1 MILKLV
7 EVRMNYKEAEK
18 RLSEMQEK
26 DDLSDDD
33 YEILNDITKSDDM
46 CLKCDAAD
54 ILIDH
59 TANQAVEILKMLS
72 NDNDAT
78 VRASAYDNMWV
89 FEKQDFDE
97 ILRNAVA
104 HEKDGIARSYAIF
117 SLYDL
122 YSENICDTAELIAFM
137 HKLYPTE
144 KDRKCKLQYLRNFY
158 LSGETDK
165 LSEIIAYLEDE
176 DYRMRIT
183 VVNTISEM
191 LNKENKEV
199 LLSVVRK
206 RLKTEKSAA
215 VKASLEKLAS
225 DAECMQ

>member
-1 MILKLV
+1 
-7 EVRMNYKEAEK
+7 MNYKEAKK
-18 RLSEMQEK
+18 RLSEMHVKEA
-26 DDLSDDD
+26 LSDYD
-33 YEILNDITKSDDM
+33 YEFLNEIAHSDDM

-54 ILIDH
+54 LLIDH
-59 TANQAVEILKMLS
+59 TTKQAIEILKTLS

-97 ILRNAVA
+97 ILRNAVVR
-104 HEKDGIARSYAIF
+104 EKDEIARSYAIC

-122 YSENICDTAELIAFM
+122 YLENICDTAELIAFM
-137 HKLYPTE
+137 HKLYRTE

-176 DYRMRIT
+176 DYKMRIT
-183 VVNTISEM
+183 AVNTFSEIR
-191 LNKENKEV
+191 NNENKEV
-199 LLSVVRK
+199 LLSAVK
-206 RLKTEKSAA
+206 NRLKAENSEA
-215 VKASLEKLAS
+215 VKASIEEFVNKV
-225 DAECMQ
+225 EEI

>member
-1 MILKLV
+1 
-7 EVRMNYKEAEK
+7 MNYEKAEK
-18 RLSEMQEK
+18 RLSDMSEK
-26 DDLSDDD
+26 GVLSD
-33 YEILNDITKSDDM
+33 YEFLNEIAHSDDM

-54 ILIDH
+54 LLIDH
-59 TANQAVEILKMLS
+59 TTKQAIEILKTLS

-89 FEKQDFDE
+89 FEKQDFDV

-104 HEKDGIARSYAIF
+104 HEKDGTARSYAIC

-122 YSENICDTAELIAFM
+122 YSENICDTAELIDFM
-137 HKLYPTE
+137 HDLYKTE
-144 KDRKCKLQYLRNFY
+144 KDRRCKLQYLRNFY

-165 LSEIIAYLEDE
+165 LSEIIGYLEDK

-191 LNKENKEV
+191 LNKENKGV
-199 LLSVVRK
+199 LLSLVRK

-215 VKASLEKLAS
+215 VKASLEKFAS
-225 DAECMQ
+225 DAECM

>member
-1 MILKLV
+1 
-7 EVRMNYKEAEK
+7 MNYEKAEK
-18 RLSEMQEK
+18 RLSDMSEK
-26 DDLSDDD
+26 EALSDYD
-33 YEILNDITKSDDM
+33 YEFLNEIAHSDDM

-54 ILIDH
+54 LLIDH
-59 TANQAVEILKMLS
+59 TTKQAIEILKTLS

-89 FEKQDFDE
+89 FEKQDFDV
-97 ILRNAVA
+97 ILRKAVA
-104 HEKDGIARSYAIF
+104 NEKDGTARSYAIF

-122 YSENICDTAELIAFM
+122 YSENSCDTAELIDFM
-137 HKLYPTE
+137 HDLYKTE
-144 KDRKCKLQYLRNFY
+144 KDRRCKLQYLRNFY

-165 LSEIIAYLEDE
+165 LSEIIGYLEDK

-191 LNKENKEV
+191 LNKENIEV

-206 RLKTEKSAA
+206 RLKTEKSVA

-225 DAECMQ
+225 DAECM

>member
-1 MILKLV
+1 
-7 EVRMNYKEAEK
+7 MNYEKAEK
-18 RLSEMQEK
+18 RLSDMSEK
-26 DDLSDDD
+26 GVLSD
-33 YEILNDITKSDDM
+33 YEFLNEIAHSDDM

-54 ILIDH
+54 LLIDH
-59 TANQAVEILKMLS
+59 TTKQAIEILKTLS

-89 FEKQDFDE
+89 FEKQDFDV

-104 HEKDGIARSYAIF
+104 HEKDGTARSYAIC

-122 YSENICDTAELIAFM
+122 YSENICDTAELIDFM
-137 HKLYPTE
+137 HDLYKTE
-144 KDRKCKLQYLRNFY
+144 KDRRCKLQYLRNFY

-165 LSEIIAYLEDE
+165 LGEIIGYLEDK

-206 RLKTEKSAA
+206 RLKTEKKRGSKG
-215 VKASLEKLAS
+215 VT
-225 DAECMQ
+225 

>member
-1 MILKLV
+1 
-7 EVRMNYKEAEK
+7 MNYEKAEK
-18 RLSEMQEK
+18 RLSDMSDK
-26 DDLSDDD
+26 GVLSDYD
-33 YEILNDITKSDDM
+33 YEFLNEIAHSDDM

-54 ILIDH
+54 LLIDH
-59 TANQAVEILKMLS
+59 TTKQAIEILKTLS

-89 FEKQDFDE
+89 FEKQDFDV
-97 ILRNAVA
+97 ILRKAVA
-104 HEKDGIARSYAIF
+104 NEKDGTARSYAIF

-122 YSENICDTAELIAFM
+122 YSENSCDTAELIDFM
-137 HKLYPTE
+137 HDLYKTE
-144 KDRKCKLQYLRNFY
+144 KDRRCKLQYLRNFY

-165 LSEIIAYLEDE
+165 LSEIIGYLEDK

-199 LLSVVRK
+199 LLSVVKK
-206 RLKTEKSAA
+206 RLKAEKSRA
-215 VKASLEKLAS
+215 VKASLEKFVS
-225 DAECMQ
+225 DAEYM

>member
-1 MILKLV
+1 
-7 EVRMNYKEAEK
+7 MNYEKAEK
-18 RLSEMQEK
+18 RLSDMSDK
-26 DDLSDDD
+26 GVLSDYD
-33 YEILNDITKSDDM
+33 YEFLNEIAHSDDM

-54 ILIDH
+54 LLIDH
-59 TANQAVEILKMLS
+59 TTKQAIEILKTLS

-89 FEKQDFDE
+89 FEKQDFDV
-97 ILRNAVA
+97 ILRKAVA
-104 HEKDGIARSYAIF
+104 NEKDGTARSYAIF

-122 YSENICDTAELIAFM
+122 YSENSCDTAELIDFM
-137 HKLYPTE
+137 HDLYKTE
-144 KDRKCKLQYLRNFY
+144 KDRRCKLQYLRNFY

-165 LSEIIAYLEDE
+165 LSEIIGYLEDK

-191 LNKENKEV
+191 LNKENIEV

-206 RLKTEKSAA
+206 RLKTEKSVA

-225 DAECMQ
+225 DAECM

>member
-1 MILKLV
+1 
-7 EVRMNYKEAEK
+7 MNYEKAEK
-18 RLSEMQEK
+18 RLSDMSEK
-26 DDLSDDD
+26 GVLSDYD
-33 YEILNDITKSDDM
+33 YEFLNEIAHSDDM

-54 ILIDH
+54 LLIDH
-59 TANQAVEILKMLS
+59 TTKQAIEILKTLS

-89 FEKQDFDE
+89 FEKQDFDV

-104 HEKDGIARSYAIF
+104 HEKDGTARSYAIC

-122 YSENICDTAELIAFM
+122 YSENICDTAELIDFM
-137 HKLYPTE
+137 HDLYKTE
-144 KDRKCKLQYLRNFY
+144 KDRRCKLQYLRNFY

-165 LSEIIAYLEDE
+165 LGEIIGYLEDK

-215 VKASLEKLAS
+215 VKASLEKFAS
-225 DAECMQ
+225 DAECM

>member
-1 MILKLV
+1 
-7 EVRMNYKEAEK
+7 MNYEKAEK
-18 RLSEMQEK
+18 RLSDMSEK
-26 DDLSDDD
+26 GVLSDYD
-33 YEILNDITKSDDM
+33 YEFLNEIAHSDDM

-54 ILIDH
+54 LLIDH
-59 TANQAVEILKMLS
+59 TTKQAIEILKTLS

-89 FEKQDFDE
+89 FEKQDFDV
-97 ILRNAVA
+97 ILRKAVA
-104 HEKDGIARSYAIF
+104 HEKDGTARSYAIC

-122 YSENICDTAELIAFM
+122 YSENICDTAELIDFM
-137 HKLYPTE
+137 HDLYKTE

-165 LSEIIAYLEDE
+165 LSEIIGYLEDK

-215 VKASLEKLAS
+215 VKASLEKFVS
-225 DAECMQ
+225 DAEYM

>member
-1 MILKLV
+1 
-7 EVRMNYKEAEK
+7 MNYEKAEK
-18 RLSEMQEK
+18 RLSDMSEK
-26 DDLSDDD
+26 GVLSD
-33 YEILNDITKSDDM
+33 YEFLNEIAHSDDM

-54 ILIDH
+54 LLIDH
-59 TANQAVEILKMLS
+59 TTKQAIEILKTLS

-89 FEKQDFDE
+89 FEKQDFDV

-104 HEKDGIARSYAIF
+104 HEKDGTARSYAIC

-122 YSENICDTAELIAFM
+122 YSENICDTAELIDFM
-137 HKLYPTE
+137 HDLYKTE
-144 KDRKCKLQYLRNFY
+144 KDRRCKLQYLRNFY

-165 LSEIIAYLEDE
+165 LGEIIGYLEDK

-206 RLKTEKSAA
+206 RLKTEKSVA
-215 VKASLEKLAS
+215 VKASLEKLVS
-225 DAECMQ
+225 DAECM

>member
-1 MILKLV
+1 
-7 EVRMNYKEAEK
+7 MNYEKAEK
-18 RLSEMQEK
+18 RLSDMSEK
-26 DDLSDDD
+26 GVLSDYD
-33 YEILNDITKSDDM
+33 YEFLNEIAHSDDM

-54 ILIDH
+54 LLIDH
-59 TANQAVEILKMLS
+59 TTKQAIEILKTLS

-89 FEKQDFDE
+89 FEKQDFDV

-104 HEKDGIARSYAIF
+104 HEKDGTARSYAIC

-122 YSENICDTAELIAFM
+122 YSENICDTAELIDFM
-137 HKLYPTE
+137 HDLYKTE
-144 KDRKCKLQYLRNFY
+144 KDRRCKLQYLRNFY
-158 LSGETDK
+158 LSEETDK
-165 LSEIIAYLEDE
+165 LSEIIAYLEDK

-199 LLSVVRK
+199 LLSVAKK
-206 RLKTEKSAA
+206 RLKSEKSAA

-225 DAECMQ
+225 DAECM